1 MLNRRFLLLGTIVIA
16 VVAGWFSCHV
26 RSTRIEMGFDAVS
39 NGNSEQQV
47 RAAMGRPSG
56 VGSCGQ
62 VVGGTNLP
70 PRCSKEYVYNDPFLL
85 PQTWAVWFDENG
97 RVIDKYYYSSP

>member
-1 MLNRRFLLLGTIVIA
+1 MFNRRLLLGTIIIA

-26 RSTRIEMGFDAVS
+26 RSDRIDAGFDKIS

-47 RAAMGRPSG
+47 RIFMGRPSK
-56 VGSCGQ
+56 VGMCGQ
-62 VVGGTNLP
+62 QALKGFP
-70 PRCSKEYVYNDPFLL
+70 AHCSKEYLYNDPFLL

-97 RVIDKYYYSSP
+97 RVVDKYYYSSP